1 MKKTNKIETK
11 VADVLHETTQTKH
24 IFCTLRLHSLYA
36 WHVSCITRKCTKDL
50 LYSTNRKK
58 CTEVVS
64 PTRGVV
70 RVVFH
75 KFVATT
81 WNNLYISL
89 VEGEMPRG
97 TTPSNYKTQLNF
109 NVKKRGT
116 SYELRVSRTQSTLP
130 PKMPTSAQ
138 APCETSSLHAPRTE
152 EVEPHSPPAYLC
164 SKLHGNIRYLHP
176 MIMCRHDECPLM

>member
-1 MKKTNKIETK
+1 VKKTNKIETK
-11 VADVLHETTQTKH
+11 VADIPHETTQIKH
-24 IFCTLRLHSLYA
+24 IFGTLHLYSLYT

-50 LYSTNRKK
+50 LYSTDRKK
-58 CTEVVS
+58 WTEVVS

-97 TTPSNYKTQLNF
+97 TTPFKLQNSI
-109 NVKKRGT
+109 
-116 SYELRVSRTQSTLP
+116 ELQCQKARDIIRTEGFKDTIY
-130 PKMPTSAQ
+130 PTSQDAHKCTG
-138 APCETSSLHAPRTE
+138 AMYDLILA
-152 EVEPHSPPAYLC
+152 C
-164 SKLHGNIRYLHP
+164 SQN
-176 MIMCRHDECPLM
+176 